1 MTSLFSSLLTFMKST
16 YFRTRQLA
24 TWIGNRYSA
33 YTYLHINILQIK
45 QTINTLF
52 PSLQITRLF
61 YVKTAIK

>member
-1 MTSLFSSLLTFMKST
+1 MFVDFYEVNLFQDET
-16 YFRTRQLA
+16 LA